1 MGSTLFCLS
10 ALSFRLSDPEYSV
23 MKGKNATLSF
33 APVSLLILHRAFSG
47 MDIPSTSFQGQ
58 RPSRAVLSD
67 VKDLLALEQMRVRDQ
82 LFGTR
87 GYTYGARYHVP
98 RKIPLRIEP
107 KTYFANE
114 RTFLSWLSMAT
125 TLGSVGTAIAG
136 FAVADEKAI
145 TKHGIRESTVEL
157 MALLMIP
164 IALLMIAYALFSFY
178 NRSENIRKKQV
189 GFFDDQIGPVVVA
202 LVVEGALMFIL
213 FSALRD
219 LFAS

>member
-1 MGSTLFCLS
+1 MS
-10 ALSFRLSDPEYSV
+10 ADRRE
-23 MKGKNATLSF
+23 
-33 APVSLLILHRAFSG
+33 APTASYGGAG
-47 MDIPSTSFQGQ
+47 PSS
-58 RPSRAVLSD
+58 RPAPSRAALGE
-67 VKDLLALEQMRVRDQ
+67 VKALLDLENLRIRDQ

-87 GYTYGARYHVP
+87 GYTLGARYQLP

-145 TKHGIRESTVEL
+145 TKHGIKESTVEL

-164 IALLMIAYALFSFY
+164 ISLLMIAYALFSFY
-178 NRSENIRKKQV
+178 NRSESIRKKQI
-189 GFFDDQIGPVVVA
+189 GFFDDKIGPVMVA
-202 LVVEGALMFIL
+202 LVVEGALVFIMV
-213 FSALRD
+213 SALKD
-219 LFAS
+219 VFLN